1 MSGARAVSYPSPT
14 MIHRRS
20 TLALLLSLTAAALP
34 AHARRAILPPTQAAS
49 RDITWELT
57 SEPSS
62 ARITMAQR
70 GRFRLWLLA
79 RNIGRRTVDTQRDQ
93 LQWFINGEASMSLS
107 MAFGNGVRDPRWSG
121 LPAGTSVREA
131 RAMGETLFPR
141 AGRYAITA
149 NQGGREV
156 ARLVVTV
163 R

>member
-1 MSGARAVSYPSPT
+1 MSAGPALSYRSPT
-14 MIHRRS
+14 MNRRRS

-34 AHARRAILPPTQAAS
+34 AHARRAVLPPTQAAS
-49 RDITWELT
+49 RDITWQLT
-57 SEPSS
+57 SEPAS

-70 GRFRLWLLA
+70 GRFRLWMLA
-79 RNIGRRTVDTQRDQ
+79 RNIGRRTLDTQRDQ
-93 LQWFINGEASMSLS
+93 LQWFVNGEASMSLS
-107 MAFGNGVRDPRWSG
+107 MAFGNGARDPRWSG

-131 RAMGETLFPR
+131 REMGESLFPR
-141 AGRYAITA
+141 AGRYAITV